1 MSELFE
7 KIDRLQAEED
17 AEYGDE
23 DLEELG
29 GDKGLDSEALQELA
43 KRLDQILA
51 DKPEPKEARESKK
64 RRNRLRMTSCPD

>member
-1 MSELFE
+1 LEQKVSELFE

-29 GDKGLDSEALQELA
+29 GDKGLDSEG
-43 KRLDQILA
+43 
-51 DKPEPKEARESKK
+51 
-64 RRNRLRMTSCPD
+64 